1 MKRVATLY
9 DEISSNKMK
18 SIFFIAFFFVFIAAV
33 IYVVSWVFLGEAGF
47 GLVLVAA
54 ILAILMSVFSYWQS
68 DKIVI
73 ALSHARPADEKA
85 DAYYVNVV
93 EEMAL
98 AAGLPTPKAYVIED
112 DAINAMATGRD
123 PTHSAICVTTGAMRK
138 LKRAELEG
146 VIAHEM
152 SHVKNYDVRL
162 ATIAAVMAGF
172 VIILADITMRGMFW
186 GGGTRN
192 REERGGGA
200 GSVLMIIGI
209 VFLVLSPVFAALIQA
224 ALSRRREELADVSGV
239 MLTRY
244 PDGLIG
250 ALKRIKAD
258 TEGSA
263 VQQPSQA
270 IAHMYFANP
279 LSGKAVMGLFETHP
293 PLDERIA
300 TLERYALENR
310 KK

>member
-1 MKRVATLY
+1 MPTLY
-9 DEISSNKMK
+9 DEISSNKLK
-18 SIFFIAFFFVFIAAV
+18 SWFFVALFFVLIMLV
-33 IYVVSWVFLGEAGF
+33 IYFASLVFFGVTGVSFII
-47 GLVLVAA
+47 VAA
-54 ILAILMSVFSYWQS
+54 LLSIATTIASYWYS

-73 ALSHARPADEKA
+73 ALSHARPADERA

-93 EEMAL
+93 EGLAL
-98 AAGLPTPKAYVIED
+98 AAGVPKPAAYVIED
-112 DAINAMATGRD
+112 DAINALATGRD
-123 PTHSAICVTTGAMRK
+123 PAHAAVCVTTGAMRK

-172 VIILADITMRGMFW
+172 VVILADVLFRGMLW
-186 GGGTRN
+186 
-192 REERGGGA
+192 GGA
-200 GSVLMIIGI
+200 GRGGDRENKGPPWLVIIGI
-209 VFLVLSPVFAALIQA
+209 VFLILSPIFAALIKA
-224 ALSRRREELADVSGV
+224 ALSRKRESLADVDAA

-250 ALKRIKAD
+250 ALKRIRAD
-258 TEGSA
+258 AGGSA
-263 VQQPSQA
+263 VAQPSEA
-270 IAHMYFANP
+270 IAHLYFANP
-279 LSGKAVMGLFETHP
+279 LSGKAIAGYFATHP

>member
-1 MKRVATLY
+1 
-9 DEISSNKMK
+9 MK
-18 SIFFIAFFFVFIAAV
+18 SWFFIAFFFVFVAVV
-33 IYVVSWVFLGEAGF
+33 IYVVSWLFFGAAGF
-47 GLVLVAA
+47 GVVLVAA
-54 ILAILMSVFSYWQS
+54 ILAILTSIFSYWYS
-68 DKIVI
+68 DSIVI
-73 ALSHARPADEKA
+73 ALSHARPADERQ

-93 EEMAL
+93 EEMAI
-98 AAGLPTPKAYVIED
+98 AAGLPKPRAFVIED
-112 DAINAMATGRD
+112 NAINAMATGRD
-123 PTHSAICVTTGAMRK
+123 PQHAAICVTTGAMRK

-152 SHVKNYDVRL
+152 AHVKNYDVRL

-172 VIILADITMRGMFW
+172 VVILADITMRGMFW
-186 GGGTRN
+186 GGGRN

-200 GSVLMIIGI
+200 GILMIIGI
-209 VFLVLSPVFAALIQA
+209 VFLVLSPIFASLIQA
-224 ALSRRREELADVSGV
+224 ALSRRRESLADVSGV

-258 TEGSA
+258 AQGSA
-263 VQQPSQA
+263 VAQPSEA

-279 LSGKAVMGLFETHP
+279 LSGKAVMGLFATHP
-293 PLDERIA
+293 PLEERI
-300 TLERYALENR
+300 TVLERYALEHR